1 MATTGIIT
9 ALDREIAYLQ
19 QVRALLAGTG
29 QPAKRRREP
38 PNGSGNASI
47 SFTPAQVRAEE
58 EAPEPSQESP
68 DGPPTAGPLGEAV
81 LN

>member
-1 MATTGIIT
+1 MVTTGIIT

-29 QPAKRRREP
+29 TQQSEDGSHRTNLAMARSASLQPGLRRRR
-38 PNGSGNASI
+38 GH
-47 SFTPAQVRAEE
+47 
-58 EAPEPSQESP
+58 EPSQESP
-68 DGPPTAGPLGEAV
+68 LDEAV